1 MELSVPFRFRSRN
14 LNSPFMHKPISH
26 PLKHQPPFSIKPKNS
41 TLTVRALRKAPL
53 EGLSDELNA
62 IARRNLDFAYT
73 RRRVRDAFTE
83 VHQQLDHCLFKDCGN
98 LLTNVV
104 NVVEL
109 RFTQNAPAG
118 IRTEEWYETNSRGLE
133 IFCKSWMPRPEIP
146 LKASVCFCHGYG
158 DTCTFF
164 FEGIA
169 RRIAASGYGVFA
181 MDYPGFGL
189 SEGLHGYIPKFDY
202 LVDDVIEHYTKIKAR
217 PDLRGL
223 PRFILGQSMGGAVSL
238 KVHLREPNNWDGMIL
253 VAPMCKLDKKMTCRS
268 SVSGKIADDVLPSD
282 AVMKVLTLLSKVMP
296 KAKLFPTQELDELFF
311 REPSKRKLAVYNVI
325 CYDDNPRLR
334 TGMEL
339 LRTTKEIES
348 QVHKVSAPLLVLHG
362 AEDKVT
368 DPLVSKFL
376 YEKAASKDKS
386 LKLYEGGYHCILEGE
401 PDETIFAVHHDI
413 VSWLDF
419 RSSIK

>member
-1 MELSVPFRFRSRN
+1 MELSAPFRFRSRN
-14 LNSPFMHKPISH
+14 LNSPFTHIPISH
-26 PLKHQPPFSIKPKNS
+26 PFKHPPPFSTKLVNKPTNS
-41 TLTVRALRKAPL
+41 TLTLRALRKEPI

-83 VHQQLDHCLFKDCGN
+83 VHQQLDHCLFK
-98 LLTNVV
+98 
-104 NVVEL
+104 
-109 RFTQNAPAG
+109 NAPAG
-118 IRTEEWYETNSRGLE
+118 IRTEEWYERNSRGLE

-169 RRIAASGYGVFA
+169 RRIAASGYAVFA

-189 SEGLHGYIPKFDY
+189 SEGLHGYIPNFDY
-202 LVDDVIEHYTKIKAR
+202 LVDDVIEHYTKIKVR
-217 PDLRGL
+217 PDLRDL

-238 KVHLREPNNWDGMIL
+238 KVHLREPDDWDGMIL
-253 VAPMCKLDKKMTCRS
+253 VAPMC
-268 SVSGKIADDVLPSD
+268 KIADDVLPSD
-282 AVMKVLTLLSKVMP
+282 AVMKVLTVFSKVLP
-296 KAKLFPTQELDELFF
+296 KAKLFPKQDLDELFF
-311 REPSKRKLAVYNVI
+311 REPSKRKLAVYNVL

-348 QVHKVSAPLLVLHG
+348 KVHKVSAPLLVLHG

-376 YEKAASKDKS
+376 YEKASSKDKT

-401 PDETIFAVHHDI
+401 PDDRISAVHDDI

-419 RSSIK
+419 RSSSK

>member
-1 MELSVPFRFRSRN
+1 MELSAPFRFRSRN
-14 LNSPFMHKPISH
+14 LNSRFTHIPISH
-26 PLKHQPPFSIKPKNS
+26 PFKDQRPFSTKLVNKPKNS
-41 TLTVRALRKAPL
+41 TLTVRALRKAPI

-62 IARRNLDFAYT
+62 VARRNLDFAYT

-83 VHQQLDHCLFKDCGN
+83 VHQQLDHCLFK
-98 LLTNVV
+98 
-104 NVVEL
+104 
-109 RFTQNAPAG
+109 NAPAG
-118 IRTEEWYETNSRGLE
+118 IRTEEWYERNSRGLE

-189 SEGLHGYIPKFDY
+189 SEGLHGYIPNFDY

-217 PDLRGL
+217 PDLRDL

-238 KVHLREPNNWDGMIL
+238 KVHLREPDNWDGMIL
-253 VAPMCKLDKKMTCRS
+253 VAPMCK
-268 SVSGKIADDVLPSD
+268 IADDVLPSD
-282 AVMKVLTLLSKVMP
+282 GVMKVLTLLSKVMP
-296 KAKLFPTQELDELFF
+296 KAKLFPNQELDELFF
-311 REPSKRKLAVYNVI
+311 REPSKRKLAVYNVL

-376 YEKAASKDKS
+376 YEKASSKDKT

-401 PDETIFAVHHDI
+401 PDDRISAVHDDI
-413 VSWLDF
+413 VKWLDF
-419 RSSIK
+419 RSSSK